1 MISMLVTLAGIDLG
15 HRLLPNPNSV
25 LRDRGKLFA
34 LALAF
39 RGGMGMFRTP
49 GTAVPEMAVP
59 EMAVPVPLRVSIAVA
74 ASTSLTAAET
84 WRCRRRRGQ

>member
-1 MISMLVTLAGIDLG
+1 MITVLVTLAGIDLG

-34 LALAF
+34 LALGF

-59 EMAVPVPLRVSIAVA
+59 EMAVPGSAQGVD
-74 ASTSLTAAET
+74 
-84 WRCRRRRGQ
+84 RGGSVNLFNSGGDLALPTP